1 MIRLTNIFLSDAVT
15 ELKELIALHATT
27 QEKGGDLQTDA
38 VTILQGALDLQEK
51 TVIHAMTDIR
61 DTFMLSI
68 DTILDRKTMTKILR
82 SGHSR
87 IPVFDGPADQPLNDR
102 NIIGVL
108 LVKVMNYSVMDGVW
122 LTSSSNHVIVPYLVG
137 SRRQHTHERC
147 QVGIYAPGTSQN
159 ESF

>member
-1 MIRLTNIFLSDAVT
+1 LELSPLGVVIVCHIYIYVFQPFCFT

-27 QEKGGDLQTDA
+27 QAKGGDLQTDA

-51 TVIHAMTDIR
+51 TVTHAMTDIR

-68 DTILDRKTMTKILR
+68 DTILDRKTLSKILR

-108 LVKVMNYSVMDGVW
+108 LVKVIADAMTICHQYAVY
-122 LTSSSNHVIVPYLVG
+122 LIASSVPYHVG
-137 SRRQHTHERC
+137 SR
-147 QVGIYAPGTSQN
+147 
-159 ESF
+159 

>member
-1 MIRLTNIFLSDAVT
+1 M
-15 ELKELIALHATT
+15 HATT

-38 VTILQGALDLQEK
+38 VIILQGALDLQEK
-51 TVIHAMTDIR
+51 TVTHAMTDIR

-68 DTILDRKTMTKILR
+68 DTTLDRKTLSKILR

-108 LVKVMNYSVMDGVW
+108 LVKVIADTMTIFHQYAVH
-122 LTSSSNHVIVPYLVG
+122 LIASSVPYHVG
-137 SRRQHTHERC
+137 SR
-147 QVGIYAPGTSQN
+147 
-159 ESF
+159 